1 MTVYSAEYQPQP
13 YVQLKHPDW
22 AESAVIYQVNI
33 RQFTPEGTF
42 NAFKA
47 HLPRIKA
54 LGADILWLM
63 PIHPIGAEKRK
74 GGLGSPYAV
83 QDFYGVNPEF
93 GSLQDLKALVREIHR
108 LGMYVILDWVANHSA
123 WDNPLTKSHP
133 EWYLKDKQ
141 GNFQPTP
148 WFDWDDS
155 IKFDYS
161 NPAVRQ
167 YMTAAMKYW
176 VTETDIDGYR
186 CDTAGFLPVEFWD
199 NIRAEL
205 DNIKPVFMLA
215 EWESRDLHRKAFDM
229 TYAWSLWDKLVAVA
243 KGRNFEQLVEYI
255 AHDVNTF
262 PRDAYR
268 MTFVENHD
276 KNAWEGNQ
284 YLNFGEALAAA
295 TVTTVVINGMPLVYG
310 GQEAGLARSLK
321 FFDRDT
327 IEWQP
332 HPNTQLYQNLFAL
345 KHQNLALRNGKR
357 GGEMIRIKN
366 NADNVL
372 SFYRES
378 NGHRVVAIINF
389 TEKKTNVS
397 LQCADING
405 QYTDWFKQQNYTL
418 ADSAEIELEPWGYLV
433 LSQIN

>member
-148 WFDWDDS
+148 WYDWDD
-155 IKFDYS
+155 IIEFDYDQ
-161 NPAVRQ
+161 PGLRQ
-167 YMTAAMKYW
+167 YMTEAMKYW
-176 VTETDIDGYR
+176 VGETDIDGYR
-186 CDTAGFLPVEFWD
+186 CDVAGFVPTDFW
-199 NIRAEL
+199 NNVRREL
-205 DNIKPVFMLA
+205 DVIKPVFMLA
-215 EWESRDLHRKAFDM
+215 EWESRDLHQKAFDM
-229 TYAWSLWDKLVAVA
+229 TYGWYLWDRLIAVA
-243 KGRNFEQLVEYI
+243 KGQGFHSLIEYM
-255 AHDVNTF
+255 AHDVKTF

-268 MTFVENHD
+268 MLFTENHD

-284 YLNFGEALAAA
+284 YLNFGDALSAA
-295 TVTTVVINGMPLVYG
+295 TVMTVVANGMPLVYG

-327 IEWQP
+327 IEWQA
-332 HPNTQLYQNLFAL
+332 HSNTQLYQTLFAL
-345 KHQNLALRNGKR
+345 KHRNLALRNGKN
-357 GGEMIRIKN
+357 GGEMIRLN
-366 NADNVL
+366 NNGDKVL

-378 NGHRVVAIINF
+378 DGHRVVAVINF
-389 TEKKTNVS
+389 SDKKTSFS
-397 LQCADING
+397 LQCTDISG
-405 QYTDWFKQQNYTL
+405 LYTDWFKQQDYTL
-418 ADSAEIELEPWGYLV
+418 ADSAELELEPWGYLV
-433 LSQIN
+433 LSRIN

>member
-141 GNFQPTP
+141 GNIQPTP
-148 WFDWDDS
+148 WYDWDD
-155 IKFDYS
+155 IIEFDYDQ
-161 NPAVRQ
+161 PGLRQ
-167 YMTAAMKYW
+167 YMTEAMKYW
-176 VTETDIDGYR
+176 VGETDIDGYR
-186 CDTAGFLPVEFWD
+186 CDVAGFVPTDFW
-199 NIRAEL
+199 NNVRREL
-205 DNIKPVFMLA
+205 DVIKPVFMLA
-215 EWESRDLHRKAFDM
+215 EWESRDLHQKAFDM
-229 TYAWSLWDKLVAVA
+229 TYGWYLWDRLIAVA
-243 KGRNFEQLVEYI
+243 KGQGFHSLIEYM
-255 AHDVNTF
+255 AHDVKTF

-268 MTFVENHD
+268 MLFTENHD

-284 YLNFGEALAAA
+284 YLNFGDALSAA
-295 TVTTVVINGMPLVYG
+295 TVMTVVANGMPLVYG

-327 IEWQP
+327 IEWQA
-332 HPNTQLYQNLFAL
+332 HSNTQLYQTLFAL
-345 KHQNLALRNGKR
+345 KHRNLALRNGKN
-357 GGEMIRIKN
+357 GGEMIRLN
-366 NADNVL
+366 NNGDKVL

-378 NGHRVVAIINF
+378 DGHRVVAVINF
-389 TEKKTNVS
+389 SDKKTSFS
-397 LQCADING
+397 LQCTDISG
-405 QYTDWFKQQNYTL
+405 LYTDWFKQQDYTL
-418 ADSAEIELEPWGYLV
+418 ADSAELELEPWGYLV
-433 LSQIN
+433 LSRIN

>member
-155 IKFDYS
+155 VKFDYS

-268 MTFVENHD
+268 MTFVENHA
-276 KNAWEGNQ
+276 KTAWEGNQ

-327 IEWQP
+327 IEWQT
-332 HPNTQLYQNLFAL
+332 HPNTQLYQKLFAL
-345 KHQNLALRNGKR
+345 KHQNLALRNGKN
-357 GGEMIRIKN
+357 GGEMIRINN

-378 NGHRVVAIINF
+378 GGHRVVAIINF

-397 LQCADING
+397 LQCADISG